1 MVEVPNSNTASAAY
15 ANSNTASAAYTNSI
29 SAVQA
34 GTTVAGTQETK
45 PNADAQGTEQT
56 PDTAQKT
63 SDSLEK
69 LIQSRVDRSMADF
82 GKKLAMLQK
91 ENEKLKKANLS
102 AEELKELKQAELSER
117 EATLAQKEKDLL
129 DKEHR
134 LYAIRAIKEIG
145 LDDGSENSL
154 ALVDF
159 VMGEDE
165 AAIDEKVKA
174 FHKLVNQ
181 FVSARVD
188 EKFKAIGRIPNGGA
202 PAADADERDNSVAE
216 MLGKRQAEKAR
227 KSNEVL
233 QQYIGG
239 KK

>member
-1 MVEVPNSNTASAAY
+1 MAEVLNGGTASAAY
-15 ANSNTASAAYTNSI
+15 ANSNTASAAYANSI
-29 SAVQA
+29 SAVQ
-34 GTTVAGTQETK
+34 TVPAAGTQETK
-45 PNADAQGTEQT
+45 PNEDAQVTEQK

-102 AEELKELKQAELSER
+102 AEELKQAELSER

-145 LDDGSENSL
+145 LDDGSENAL